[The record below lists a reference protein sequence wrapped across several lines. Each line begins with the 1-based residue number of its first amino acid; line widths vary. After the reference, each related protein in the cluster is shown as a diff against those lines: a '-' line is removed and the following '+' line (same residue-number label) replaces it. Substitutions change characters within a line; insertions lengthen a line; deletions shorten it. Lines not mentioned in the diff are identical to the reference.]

1 MPQRN
6 EQAGYTMSIQ
16 KCWELARGWYTGRL
30 DYGWQRPD
38 LEKIQQLFD
47 SLGLEGKFWD
57 LSSAS

>member
-1 MPQRN
+1 
-6 EQAGYTMSIQ
+6 MSIQ
-16 KCWELARGWYTGRL
+16 KCWELARRWYTGRL